1 MADFDPNL
9 TQRVAAAAKARIV
22 PDWRT
27 RLKDYSSWGIAIA
40 LLWETIIMGIWG
52 EYIPP
57 DVRAIV
63 TKVSLTFAAV
73 GKFIIQGNVPGLPQ
87 DQPAGKP

>member
-1 MADFDPNL
+1 MAIFDPNL
-9 TQRVAAAAKARIV
+9 TQRIKAKVRIV

-27 RLKDYSSWGIAIA
+27 RLKDYSSWGIGIA
-40 LLWETIIMGIWG
+40 LFWETVIVAIWG

-63 TKVSLTFAAV
+63 TKVSLTFAAI
-73 GKFIIQGNVPGLPQ
+73 GKFVIQGNVPGMNP
-87 DQPAGKP
+87 DQPKEKS